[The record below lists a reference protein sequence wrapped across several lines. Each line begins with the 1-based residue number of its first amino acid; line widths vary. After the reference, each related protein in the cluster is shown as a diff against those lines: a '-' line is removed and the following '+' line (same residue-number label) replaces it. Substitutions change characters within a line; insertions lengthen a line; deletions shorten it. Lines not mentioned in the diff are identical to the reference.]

1 MRLTLVFAAAAF
13 AAGLSGCE
21 TDTLKRLG
29 IGEDEGMRCD
39 VPRVGDRVHIEIR
52 YAADGTPS
60 AVPDECTVAPGTRIA
75 WLGPDRNAAPFELT
89 FPGGSPAGR
98 DAPPELRS
106 SEADG
111 RQKAALVAGEA
122 TGRYKYQ
129 IAANGVLVDPAII
142 IER

>member
-1 MRLTLVFAAAAF
+1 MRLILVFAAAALT
-13 AAGLSGCE
+13 AGLSGCE
-21 TDTLKRLG
+21 SDTMKRLG
-29 IGEDEGMRCD
+29 IGEEDGLRCD
-39 VPRVGDRVHIEIR
+39 LPRVGERVHIEIR
-52 YAADGTPS
+52 YADDGTPS

-75 WLGPDRNAAPFELT
+75 WLGPDGNATPFELT

-106 SEADG
+106 SEAGD
-111 RQKAALVAGEA
+111 RQKVTLVAGDTED
-122 TGRYKYQ
+122 RYKYQ